1 LSGVHAGF
9 SQSLT
14 MLEFNAASWSEKPR
28 QRFIDR
34 ELTLG
39 EMLADPIVQLVMRRD
54 RVKPETI
61 MSPFGPRQDRH
72 AA

>member
-1 LSGVHAGF
+1 MPDLP
-9 SQSLT
+9 
-14 MLEFNAASWSEKPR
+14 AAP
-28 QRFIDR
+28 QRETSRHRFVDR

-54 RVKPETI
+54 RVTPETVAAL
-61 MSPFGPRQDRH
+61 FEPRQERN